1 MDAFDDLFDVAV
13 VVSND
18 SDLAEPMRLVRQRFG
33 KRIGILGHRSTRV
46 SGKLRPL
53 ANFIRTFHSGA
64 LAASQFPNQLH
75 DANGAF
81 QKPSQ
86 W

>member
-1 MDAFDDLFDVAV
+1 MIFFDVAV

-18 SDLAEPMRLVRQRFG
+18 SDLAEPIQMVRRRFG
-33 KRIGILGHRSTRV
+33 KAVGLLGHRSVRV

-53 ANFIRTFHSGA
+53 ANFIRSFPTSA
-64 LAASQFPNQLH
+64 LQKAQFPKQLS
-75 DANGAF
+75 DTNGTF
-81 QKPSQ
+81 SKPPQ